1 MHKKQTSLIHS
12 KLAND
17 MMNYINN
24 HMNTDINID
33 QISHELGISKPHLH
47 KIFKEQMGSNIYET
61 IKSIRLQKASN
72 LLITNKH
79 STISKVASMCGYSS
93 QTSFIRAFK
102 QRFLQTP
109 KIWRDGGFQIYS
121 NNILIKEQ
129 NIKLKNIDFS
139 YIKPK
144 IVKAKKRV
152 AYYIRQKGYYENI
165 YNTWLK
171 LQAWVYTNNLNNY
184 EQIGI
189 YHDNPIITSAVD
201 CYYVACIVPKNNQKL
216 KNNSLP
222 SFDIQECIC
231 LTFDIKGEYSD
242 IFELIQWVYHKY
254 LPNSG
259 FETSTIPSYIIYDE
273 NNFINQT
280 NFFSGTYYVPIEYT

>member
-12 KLAND
+12 KIAND

-24 HMNTDINID
+24 HINTDINID
-33 QISHELGISKPHLH
+33 QVAYELGISKPHLH
-47 KIFKEQMGSNIYET
+47 KIFKEQMGTNIYET

-72 LLITNKH
+72 LLITNRK
-79 STISKVASMCGYSS
+79 STITQVASICGYSS

-109 KIWRDGGFQIYS
+109 KVWRNGGYKEYS
-121 NNILIKEQ
+121 NNILINEQ
-129 NIKLKNIDFS
+129 NKKTSSIDFS

-144 IVKAKKRV
+144 IVNVKRRV
-152 AYYIRQKGYYENI
+152 AYYIRHKGYDEDI
-165 YNTWLK
+165 YNIWLK
-171 LQAWVYTNNLNNY
+171 MQAWTYTNNITNF

-189 YHDNPIITSAVD
+189 YHDNPIITPASD
-201 CYYVACIVPKNNQKL
+201 CHYVACIVPKDNQVFL
-216 KNNSLP
+216 NNSLP

-231 LTFDIKGEYSD
+231 LTFDIEGKHSD
-242 IFELIQWVYHKY
+242 ILELIQWVYHSY

-259 FETSTIPSYIIYDE
+259 FETITIPSYIIFDE
-273 NNFINQT
+273 NNFTNQT
-280 NFFSGTYYVPIEYT
+280 NMFKGTYHVPIRYT